1 MRMTLQ
7 NWGIL
12 RGLEYLSEAEK
23 EFDYHGV
30 VSLHGDEAL
39 EAINGITELRLQVR
53 RAVWEREADLL
64 PRDGETCETINRM
77 LRVLSDAGCLDIE
90 DDPVFELTDALLR
103 ASAALHLV
111 VNHPPT
117 ENNNDTDDDA
127 EYVYVNGRPPTIVE
141 PEPSPLDLK
150 DRVACD

>member
-1 MRMTLQ
+1 MSMTLQ

-53 RAVWEREADLL
+53 RAVWDREADLL
-64 PRDGETCETINRM
+64 PPDGEVCETINRV
-77 LRVLSDAGCLDIE
+77 LRVLRDAGCLGIE
-90 DDPVFELTDALLR
+90 DNPAFELTDALLR

-111 VNHPPT
+111 VNHPPA
-117 ENNNDTDDDA
+117 ENNSDTDGDA
-127 EYVYVNGRPPTIVE
+127 EYEHVNGNPPNIQE
-141 PEPSPLDLK
+141 PEPLSVHLK
-150 DRVACD
+150 AKVPHK

>member
-1 MRMTLQ
+1 MSMTLQ

-64 PRDGETCETINRM
+64 PRDGEACETIKPDAARAEGTPDVWT
-77 LRVLSDAGCLDIE
+77 LR
-90 DDPVFELTDALLR
+90 TT
-103 ASAALHLV
+103 
-111 VNHPPT
+111 PP
-117 ENNNDTDDDA
+117 
-127 EYVYVNGRPPTIVE
+127 
-141 PEPSPLDLK
+141 SS
-150 DRVACD
+150 

>member
-1 MRMTLQ
+1 M
-7 NWGIL
+7 
-12 RGLEYLSEAEK
+12 
-23 EFDYHGV
+23 

-64 PRDGETCETINRM
+64 PRDGEACETINRM
-77 LRVLSDAGCLDIE
+77 LRVLRDAGCLDIE
-90 DDPVFELTDALLR
+90 DNPAFELTNALLR

-117 ENNNDTDDDA
+117 ENNS
-127 EYVYVNGRPPTIVE
+127 EVVSRQV
-141 PEPSPLDLK
+141 
-150 DRVACD
+150 V